1 MSGQAPWPVRKGIFR
16 STGHSEYV
24 PNNTVHSPSPVVE
37 IPETP
42 QSDTNSSRI
51 NIPINSPVFTFET
64 TSTATGTNTPTS
76 PLSSANAI
84 LTIGNVVREIPIE
97 RYEVIKSSR
106 MESGNIKKKSKD
118 SLKSDFDHHCVCVCV
133 NGVVIAQPCF
143 TLYVGKENFPEK
155 SHTTC

>member
-24 PNNTVHSPSPVVE
+24 PNTVHSPSPVVE

-42 QSDTNSSRI
+42 QSDKSSSRI

-64 TSTATGTNTPTS
+64 SGTTPTT

-97 RYEVIKSSR
+97 RYEVIKSLVIVWNQ
-106 MESGNIKKKSKD
+106 ETLKKIKRFK
-118 SLKSDFDHHCVCVCV
+118 
-133 NGVVIAQPCF
+133 
-143 TLYVGKENFPEK
+143 
-155 SHTTC
+155 

>member
-97 RYEVIKSSR
+97 RYEVIKSLC
-106 MESGNIKKKSKD
+106 MESGNIEKNQKILQKVT
-118 SLKSDFDHHCVCVCV
+118 LIITVCVCKWCC
-133 NGVVIAQPCF
+133 NSPTMFHII
-143 TLYVGKENFPEK
+143 YVGKENFPEK